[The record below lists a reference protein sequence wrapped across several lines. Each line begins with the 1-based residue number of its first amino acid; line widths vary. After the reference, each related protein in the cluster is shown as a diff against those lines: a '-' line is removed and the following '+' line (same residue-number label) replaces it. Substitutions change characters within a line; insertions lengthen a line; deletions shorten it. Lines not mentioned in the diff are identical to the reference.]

1 MSDFEALSG
10 TLDQKVGAVVDMRA
24 YAAGTAPSNDWLEG
38 RSEPAFAD
46 AAVQVA
52 AFALRGEG
60 RVDSLPTDEG
70 VLVLS
75 GRLEI
80 ESDAGALVI
89 EPENCGALPVGTSFR
104 WRASDDLLAIV
115 YAAPADAP
123 GSPAVPVLVDKNA
136 PLSPSNPPPPE
147 NLLGPT
153 PTCRGNSDYR
163 SANQEFACGTW
174 ESTPYRRRRIPY
186 RQVELMLLMDGK
198 VTFSDDK
205 GSVSFSK
212 GDVFMFVRGDG
223 CEWLSEEYV
232 KKVFVI
238 QRPAA

>member
-1 MSDFEALSG
+1 MSVAV
-10 TLDQKVGAVVDMRA
+10 DQKVDAVIDMRA
-24 YAAGTAPSNDWLEG
+24 YAAGTAPSTDWFEG
-38 RSEPAFAD
+38 RAEPAFAD
-46 AAVQVA
+46 AAVRVA

-60 RVDSLPTDEG
+60 QVKSLPTDEF
-70 VLVLS
+70 VLVLA

-80 ESDAGALVI
+80 EGDAGTVVI
-89 EPENCGALPVGTSFR
+89 EPDNGAALPFGTSFR

-115 YAAPADAP
+115 YAATTQAP
-123 GSPAVPVLVDKNA
+123 GNPTAPVLINKSA

-147 NLLGPT
+147 NLLSPA

-174 ESTPYRRRRIPY
+174 DSTPYHRRRIPY
-186 RQVELMLLMDGK
+186 RQVELMLLMEGN
-198 VTFSDDK
+198 VTFSDDE
-205 GSVSFSK
+205 GSVTFTK

-232 KKVFVI
+232 KKIFAI